1 MMFKKQNLI
10 IIFVGLVGCFLTSI
24 TGSIAVMLSKGWASQ
39 GGFEELFHR
48 LSIGYPS
55 SCLVVFFIFPII
67 VPKLSQ
73 LLEQKLN

>member
-10 IIFVGLVGCFLTSI
+10 IIFIGLVGCFLTSI
-24 TGSIAVMLSKGWASQ
+24 TGSMAIMLSKGWTSQ

-48 LSIGYPS
+48 LSISYPS

-73 LLEQKLN
+73 FLENKLN